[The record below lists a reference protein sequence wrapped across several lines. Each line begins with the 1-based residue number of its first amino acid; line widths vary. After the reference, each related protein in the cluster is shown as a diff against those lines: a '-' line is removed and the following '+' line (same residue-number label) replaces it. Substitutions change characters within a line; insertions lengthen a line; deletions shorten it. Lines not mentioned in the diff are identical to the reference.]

1 MRLADLIIYT
11 DHLRLRMKLRGIPHE
26 LPKKIYLEA
35 KERYSDAI
43 TGHGIAVMVCKLQG
57 KTREMAITY
66 DEKNKIVELITIHPI
81 RSLQKLS
88 RVRTGRWR
96 RI

>member
-26 LPKKIYLEA
+26 LPKKVYLEA
-35 KERYSDAI
+35 KERYSDVA
-43 TGHGIAVMVCKLQG
+43 TGHGIAVMVCKLHG
-57 KTREMAITY
+57 KSREMAVSY
-66 DEKNKIVELITIHPI
+66 DEKNKIVELVTIHPI

-88 RVRTGRWR
+88 RIKTGRWR
-96 RI
+96 KA